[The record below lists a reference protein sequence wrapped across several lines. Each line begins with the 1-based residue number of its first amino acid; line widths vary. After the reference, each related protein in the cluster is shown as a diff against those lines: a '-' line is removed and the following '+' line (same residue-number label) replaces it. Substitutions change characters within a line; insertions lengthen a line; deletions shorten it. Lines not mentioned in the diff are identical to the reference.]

1 MIWSAFLHIYQ
12 PPWQKKE
19 MTKKIAKQS
28 YWRIVHILERRPQ
41 AKITLNING
50 TLTEQ
55 LAANGEMPL
64 LRALGA
70 LAKRGQIEFVGSAK
84 YHAILPLIPRKEVIR
99 QIELNNLTNK
109 KYFGQW
115 YKPKGFFP
123 PEMCWDN
130 TLAPVLKKFGFDWVI
145 LDEIAVNPALK
156 KTNNITTTC
165 YDGASGLHFFFRSRF
180 ASDLFTTAIV
190 KSADHFLSLIGKR
203 RAGDMLI
210 TAFDGENLG
219 HHSPQMDNRFEEIIE
234 HPSINMLTH
243 SELFRVCSN
252 HKRVSPGASSW
263 SSRPQDIKRG
273 IPYPLWLYPGN
284 TLQKIQWDISNAALR
299 FVRQKKN
306 EKYSIAQTL
315 LDQAL
320 SSDQY
325 WWASAMPWWGVEEL
339 LRGTALYLRA
349 IEAIPLSSS
358 TAASKEVHRQ
368 FIRLESLARLWHSS
382 GKAGKIKKAFLRHES
397 LERFF
402 GGEKVK

>member
-12 PPWQKKE
+12 PPWQTKE

-28 YWRIVHILERRPQ
+28 YWRIVHILEKHPQ

-109 KYFGQW
+109 KYFGRW

-130 TLAPVLKKFGFDWVI
+130 KLASVLKKFEFEWVI
-145 LDEIAVNPALK
+145 LDEIAVNPAFK

-165 YDGASGLHFFFRSRF
+165 YDGTSRLHFFFRSRF

-203 RAGDMLI
+203 RTDDMLI

-234 HPSINMLTH
+234 HPSIRMLTH
-243 SELFRVCSN
+243 SELFRVCST
-252 HKRVSPGASSW
+252 HKRVSPRASSW
-263 SSRPQDIKRG
+263 SSRPQDLKRG
-273 IPYPLWLYPGN
+273 TPYPLWQYPGN
-284 TLQKIQWDISNAALR
+284 TLQKIQWEITDTALR
-299 FVRQKKN
+299 FVCRKKN
-306 EKYSIAQTL
+306 EKYNTAQTL

-325 WWASAMPWWGVEEL
+325 WWASAMPWWGVDEL

-358 TAASKEVHRQ
+358 TAASKKIHRE
-368 FIRLESLARLWHSS
+368 FSRLEYLAKLWHSS
-382 GKAGKIKKAFLRHES
+382 GKAGKIKRAFLRHEP

>member
-28 YWRIVHILERRPQ
+28 YWRIVHILEKHPQ

-55 LAANGEMPL
+55 LAKNGEMPL
-64 LRALGA
+64 LRVLGE

-84 YHAILPLIPRKEVIR
+84 YHAILPLIPRREAMR

-130 TLAPVLKKFGFDWVI
+130 KLAPVLKKFGFEWVI
-145 LDEIAVNPALK
+145 LDEIAVNPLLK
-156 KTNNITTTC
+156 KTDNIATAC
-165 YDGASGLHFFFRSRF
+165 HDGPSKLHFFFRSRF
-180 ASDLFTTAIV
+180 ASDLFTTAII
-190 KSADHFLSLIGKR
+190 KSADHFLSLVGKR

-219 HHSPQMDNRFEEIIE
+219 HHSPQMDNRFEEIIK
-234 HPSINMLTH
+234 HPGIKMLTH
-243 SELFRVCSN
+243 SELFSVCAF
-252 HKRVSPGASSW
+252 HKHVHPRASSW
-263 SSRPQDIKRG
+263 SSRPQDLKRG
-273 IPYPLWLYPGN
+273 IPYPLWQYPGN
-284 TLQKIQWDISNAALR
+284 TLQKIQWSISNTTLR
-299 FVRQKKN
+299 FVRQRKN
-306 EKYSIAQTL
+306 EKYRKAQIL

-339 LRGTALYLRA
+339 LRGTTLYLSA
-349 IEAIPLSSS
+349 VEAIPSSSS
-358 TAASKEVHRQ
+358 TAASKNIHRE
-368 FIRLESLARLWHSS
+368 FSRLEQLARLWHSS
-382 GKAGKIKKAFLRHES
+382 GKAGKIKTAFLRHES

>member
-1 MIWSAFLHIYQ
+1 MIWSSFLHIYQ
-12 PPWQKKE
+12 PPWQTKE
-19 MTKKIAKQS
+19 MTKKVARQS
-28 YWRIVHILERRPQ
+28 YWRIVHILDKHPL

-55 LAANGEMPL
+55 LAAHGEAPL
-64 LRALGA
+64 LRAFSA

-115 YKPKGFFP
+115 YNPKGFFP

-130 TLAPVLKKFGFDWVI
+130 RLAPILKQLGFEWVI
-145 LDEIAVNPALK
+145 LDEIAVNSVLK
-156 KTNNITTTC
+156 KNNNITTAC
-165 YDGASGLHFFFRSRF
+165 YDGVSNLHFFFRSRF

-203 RAGDMLI
+203 RADDMLI

-219 HHSPQMDNRFEEIIE
+219 HHSPLMDNRFEEIVE
-234 HPSINMLTH
+234 HPSIRMLTH
-243 SELFRVCSN
+243 SELFRICSIR
-252 HKRVSPGASSW
+252 KRVSPRASSW
-263 SSRPQDIKRG
+263 SSRPQDLKRG
-273 IPYPLWLYPGN
+273 IPYPLWQYPGN
-284 TLQKIQWDISNAALR
+284 ALQKIQWDITNEALR
-299 FVRQKKN
+299 FVRWGKN
-306 EKYSIAQTL
+306 EKYGTAQTL

-325 WWASAMPWWGVEEL
+325 WWASAMPWWGVDEL
-339 LRGTALYLRA
+339 LRGTSLYLRA
-349 IEAIPLSSS
+349 VEAIPSSS
-358 TAASKEVHRQ
+358 ATTASKKIHRE
-368 FIRLESLARLWHSS
+368 FSRLEYLARLWHSS
-382 GKAGKIKKAFLRHES
+382 GKAGKIKRAFLRHEP

>member
-19 MTKKIAKQS
+19 ITKKIAKQS
-28 YWRIVHILERRPQ
+28 YWRIVHILEKHPR

-64 LRALGA
+64 LRALGL

-84 YHAILPLIPRKEVIR
+84 YHAILPLIPRKEAMR

-130 TLAPVLKKFGFDWVI
+130 ALAPVLKKFGFDWVI
-145 LDEIAVNPALK
+145 LDEIAVNPLLK
-156 KTNNITTTC
+156 KTDNITTAC

-190 KSADHFLSLIGKR
+190 KSADHFLSLVGKR
-203 RAGDMLI
+203 RVGDMLV

-219 HHSPQMDNRFEEIIE
+219 HHSPQMDNRFEEIIK

-243 SELFRVCSN
+243 SELFRVCFN
-252 HKRVSPGASSW
+252 HKQVSPGASSW
-263 SSRPQDIKRG
+263 SSRPQDLKRG

-284 TLQKIQWDISNAALR
+284 TLQKIQWGISNTALR
-299 FVRQKKN
+299 FVRRKEY
-306 EKYSIAQTL
+306 EKYRAAQTL

-358 TAASKEVHRQ
+358 TAASKKVHQQ
-368 FIRLESLARLWHSS
+368 FVHLESLARLWHSS

-397 LERFF
+397 IERFF

>member
-1 MIWSAFLHIYQ
+1 MIWSSFLHIYQ
-12 PPWQKKE
+12 PPWQTKE
-19 MTKKIAKQS
+19 MTKKIARQS
-28 YWRIVHILERRPQ
+28 YWRIVHILDKHPL

-55 LAANGEMPL
+55 LAAHGEAPL
-64 LRALGA
+64 LRAFSA

-115 YKPKGFFP
+115 YNPKGFFP

-130 TLAPVLKKFGFDWVI
+130 RLAPILKQLGFEWVI
-145 LDEIAVNPALK
+145 LDEIAVNSALK
-156 KTNNITTTC
+156 KNNNITTAC
-165 YDGASGLHFFFRSRF
+165 YDGVSNLHFFFRSRF

-203 RAGDMLI
+203 RADDMLI

-219 HHSPQMDNRFEEIIE
+219 HHSPLMDNRFEEIVE
-234 HPSINMLTH
+234 HPSIRMLTH
-243 SELFRVCSN
+243 SELFRICSIR
-252 HKRVSPGASSW
+252 KRVSPRASSW
-263 SSRPQDIKRG
+263 SSRPQDLKRG
-273 IPYPLWLYPGN
+273 IPYPLWQYPGN
-284 TLQKIQWDISNAALR
+284 ALQKIQWDITNEALR
-299 FVRQKKN
+299 FVRWGKN
-306 EKYSIAQTL
+306 EKYGTAQTL

-339 LRGTALYLRA
+339 LGGTILYLRA
-349 IEAIPLSSS
+349 VEAIPSSS
-358 TAASKEVHRQ
+358 ATTASKKIHRE
-368 FIRLESLARLWHSS
+368 FSRLEYLARLWHSS
-382 GKAGKIKKAFLRHES
+382 GKAGKIKRAFLRHEP

>member
-1 MIWSAFLHIYQ
+1 MIWSSFLHIYQ
-12 PPWQKKE
+12 PPWQTKE
-19 MTKKIAKQS
+19 MTKKIARQS
-28 YWRIVHILERRPQ
+28 YWRIVHILDKHPL

-55 LAANGEMPL
+55 LAAHGEAPL
-64 LRALGA
+64 LRAFSA

-115 YKPKGFFP
+115 YNPKGFFP

-130 TLAPVLKKFGFDWVI
+130 RLAPILKQLGFEWVI
-145 LDEIAVNPALK
+145 LDEIAVNSVLK
-156 KTNNITTTC
+156 KNNNITTAC
-165 YDGASGLHFFFRSRF
+165 YDGVSNLHFFFRSRF

-203 RAGDMLI
+203 RADDMLI

-219 HHSPQMDNRFEEIIE
+219 HHSPLMDNRFEEIVE
-234 HPSINMLTH
+234 HPSIRMLTH
-243 SELFRVCSN
+243 SELFRICSIR
-252 HKRVSPGASSW
+252 KRVSPRASSW
-263 SSRPQDIKRG
+263 SSRPQDLKRG
-273 IPYPLWLYPGN
+273 IPYPLWQYPGN
-284 TLQKIQWDISNAALR
+284 ALQKIQWDITNEALR
-299 FVRQKKN
+299 FVRWGKN
-306 EKYSIAQTL
+306 EKYGTAQTL

-325 WWASAMPWWGVEEL
+325 WWASAMPWWGVDEL
-339 LRGTALYLRA
+339 LRGTSLYLRA
-349 IEAIPLSSS
+349 VEAIPSSS
-358 TAASKEVHRQ
+358 ATTASKKIHRE
-368 FIRLESLARLWHSS
+368 FSRLEYLARLWHSS
-382 GKAGKIKKAFLRHES
+382 GKAGKIKRAFLRHEP

>member
-1 MIWSAFLHIYQ
+1 MIWSSFLHIYQ
-12 PPWQKKE
+12 PPWQTKE
-19 MTKKIAKQS
+19 MTKKIARQS
-28 YWRIVHILERRPQ
+28 YWRIVHILEKHPL

-55 LAANGEMPL
+55 LAAHGEAPL
-64 LRALGA
+64 LRAFST

-115 YKPKGFFP
+115 YNPKGFFP

-130 TLAPVLKKFGFDWVI
+130 RLAPILKQLGFEWVI
-145 LDEIAVNPALK
+145 LDEIAVNSVLK
-156 KTNNITTTC
+156 KNNNITTAC
-165 YDGASGLHFFFRSRF
+165 YDGVSNLHFFFRSRF

-203 RAGDMLI
+203 RADDMLI

-219 HHSPQMDNRFEEIIE
+219 HHSPLMDNRFEEIVE
-234 HPSINMLTH
+234 HPSIRMLTH
-243 SELFRVCSN
+243 SELFRICSIR
-252 HKRVSPGASSW
+252 KRVSPRASSW
-263 SSRPQDIKRG
+263 SSRPQDLKRG
-273 IPYPLWLYPGN
+273 IPYPLWQYPGN
-284 TLQKIQWDISNAALR
+284 ALQKIQWDITNEALR
-299 FVRQKKN
+299 FVRWGKN
-306 EKYSIAQTL
+306 EKYGTAQTL

-325 WWASAMPWWGVEEL
+325 WWASAMPWWGVDEL
-339 LRGTALYLRA
+339 LRGTSLYLRA
-349 IEAIPLSSS
+349 VEAIPSSS
-358 TAASKEVHRQ
+358 ATTASKKIHRE
-368 FIRLESLARLWHSS
+368 FSRLEYLARLWHSS
-382 GKAGKIKKAFLRHES
+382 GKAGKIKRAFLRHEP

>member
-19 MTKKIAKQS
+19 MTKKIARQS
-28 YWRIVHILERRPQ
+28 YWRIVHILEKRPQ

-64 LRALGA
+64 LRALGS

-84 YHAILPLIPRKEVIR
+84 YHAILPLIPRKEAAR
-99 QIELNNLTNK
+99 QIELNNLANR
-109 KYFGQW
+109 KYFGKW

-130 TLAPVLKKFGFDWVI
+130 TLTPLLKKFGFEWVI

-180 ASDLFTTAIV
+180 ASDLFMTAIV

-252 HKRVSPGASSW
+252 HKRVFPGASSW

-284 TLQKIQWDISNAALR
+284 TLQKMQWDISKAALR

-306 EKYSIAQTL
+306 EKYGAAQTL

-358 TAASKEVHRQ
+358 TAASKKVHGQ
-368 FIRLESLARLWHSS
+368 FVRLESLARLWHSS

-397 LERFF
+397 FERFF

>member
-84 YHAILPLIPRKEVIR
+84 YHAILPLIPRKEVAR

-203 RAGDMLI
+203 RVGDMLI

-219 HHSPQMDNRFEEIIE
+219 HHSPLMDNRFEEIVE
-234 HPSINMLTH
+234 HPSIRMLTH
-243 SELFRVCSN
+243 SELFRICSIR
-252 HKRVSPGASSW
+252 KRVSPRASSW
-263 SSRPQDIKRG
+263 SSRPQDLKRG
-273 IPYPLWLYPGN
+273 IPYPLWQYPGN
-284 TLQKIQWDISNAALR
+284 ALQKIQWDITNEALR
-299 FVRQKKN
+299 FVRWGKN
-306 EKYSIAQTL
+306 EKYGTAQTL

-325 WWASAMPWWGVEEL
+325 WWASAMPWWGVDEL
-339 LRGTALYLRA
+339 LRGTSLYLRA
-349 IEAIPLSSS
+349 VEAIPSSS
-358 TAASKEVHRQ
+358 ATTASKKIHRE
-368 FIRLESLARLWHSS
+368 FSRLEYLARLWHSS
-382 GKAGKIKKAFLRHES
+382 GKAGKIKRAFLRHEP